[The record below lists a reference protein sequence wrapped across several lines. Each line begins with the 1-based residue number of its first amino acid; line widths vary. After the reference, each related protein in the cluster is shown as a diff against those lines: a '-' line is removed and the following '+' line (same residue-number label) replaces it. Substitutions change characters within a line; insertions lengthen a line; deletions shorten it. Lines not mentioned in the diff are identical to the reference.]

1 MPLVGQTNAFRRRRE
16 GGRTGEEEMAA
27 AAQAELGIVL
37 RGPETPAVRAVIL
50 YMLKNS
56 AGLKDIHHIFRALH
70 LPFGERNTG
79 HSDICILGWNEMNR
93 RKEGRTGMELM
104 THSG

>member
-1 MPLVGQTNAFRRRRE
+1 
-16 GGRTGEEEMAA
+16 
-27 AAQAELGIVL
+27 
-37 RGPETPAVRAVIL
+37 
-50 YMLKNS
+50 MLKNS